1 MACRSGDS
9 HLLRNPLRGHA
20 GEREREAEGG
30 GQEEADALGG
40 HGGGLMGC
48 VVYLLLLG
56 PPFI

>member
-1 MACRSGDS
+1 VVIPISYAT
-9 HLLRNPLRGHA
+9 LREATR
-20 GEREREAEGG
+20 EREGEAEGG

-40 HGGGLMGC
+40 HGGGLVGC